1 MTSSLSARN
10 IELLTVLVTVLGS
23 GMVYLDQTALT
34 VALPTIQVAF
44 HADVGGLQWLV
55 DIYILMLACL
65 LLIGGALGDRYGR
78 VRVYV
83 IGMALF
89 TVASVICGA
98 TNSLEA
104 LIAARAF
111 QGIGGALLVPG
122 SLAILNATVEPARR
136 GHAIG
141 LWSSFAPLIALVGPV
156 VGGALVDLLSW
167 RVIFFI
173 NVPLGLAAG
182 FLALRY
188 IPENKDEH
196 ATGPLDW
203 PGIVALIVGLGG
215 LIYGLI
221 EGPNL
226 GWTRLSVMA
235 ATLVGLASLAAFIVI
250 ELRSAAPI
258 MPLQFFLNRTFTGI
272 NLVTLVLYLALSG
285 VFFFLVLNFQQ
296 AQGYSAAQ
304 SGLAQLPASLVL
316 MALATPVGRLSPRV
330 GARNLMLAGIITCG
344 LAFLMFARLG
354 LETNYWVSFFP
365 AVLVFGL
372 GLGLFVVPLT
382 AVALTAL
389 PDRFSGVSSGV
400 NNAATRLAQ
409 MLAVALFG
417 AVLASGFHDALGSR
431 LDAASVPPPL
441 RDQLVASSRDLGAI
455 QVPAALPADV
465 QAAARLAIRLAL
477 IDASRTLMYI
487 CAVLS
492 MVAAVIT
499 LALIKEPRHPTP
511 EDPALQSHII
521 PG

>member
-1 MTSSLSARN
+1 
-10 IELLTVLVTVLGS
+10 
-23 GMVYLDQTALT
+23 MVYLDQTALT
-34 VALPTIQVAF
+34 VALPTLQLAF
-44 HADVGGLQWLV
+44 HTDVGGLQWLV

-89 TVASVICGA
+89 TFASAICGA

-111 QGIGGALLVPG
+111 QGVGGALLVPG
-122 SLAILNATVEPARR
+122 SLAILNATIEPNRR
-136 GHAIG
+136 AHAIG
-141 LWSSFAPLIALVGPV
+141 LWSSFAPLVALVGPV

-167 RVIFFI
+167 RVIFYI
-173 NVPLGLAAG
+173 NIPLGIVASI
-182 FLALRY
+182 LALRY
-188 IPENKDEH
+188 VPENKDEH

-203 PGIVALIVGLGG
+203 PGIAALIVGLGG
-215 LIYGLI
+215 VIFSLI

-226 GWTRLSVMA
+226 GWSNAGVLLA
-235 ATLVGLASLAAFIVI
+235 LVVGISALAGFVLI
-250 ELRSAAPI
+250 EARSSAPI
-258 MPLQFFLNRTFTGI
+258 LPLKFFLNRTFTGI

-304 SGLAQLPASLVL
+304 SGLAQLPASLML
-316 MALATPVGRLSPRV
+316 IALATPVGRMSARY
-330 GARNLMLAGIITCG
+330 GARNLMMAGIVVCAA
-344 LAFLMFARLG
+344 AFLMFARLG
-354 LETNYWVSFFP
+354 LETNYWLSFFP

-389 PDRFSGVSSGV
+389 PDRFSGISSGV

-417 AVLASGFHDALGSR
+417 AVLAGGFHDAL
-431 LDAASVPPPL
+431 AAHLSPL
-441 RDQLVASSRDLGAI
+441 PLSSQTRDQLVGGSRNLGALQI
-455 QVPAALPADV
+455 PSDLAPPLQDSVR
-465 QAAARLAIRLAL
+465 QAIRLAL
-477 IDASRTLMYI
+477 VESSRSVMYI
-487 CAVLS
+487 CAALCG
-492 MVAAVIT
+492 VAALI
-499 LALIKEPRHPTP
+499 ALVTIRDSTRSDSD
-511 EDPALQSHII
+511 DPAIRRHLMT
-521 PG
+521 G